1 MNTTEMALVLRK
13 GFSCVNETVLTIG
26 LSRIDGIYKE
36 YKQYLENTPRGQRSH
51 DEPVMICGG
60 VGNYRRFIE
69 GNLSIVKEKA
79 YTASQSL
86 KQRQMLIMGLLVFSL

>member
-36 YKQYLENTPRGQRSH
+36 YKQHLENTPRGQRSH
-51 DEPVMICGG
+51 DELVMICGG
-60 VGNYRRFIE
+60 VGNYGRFIE
-69 GNLSIVKEKA
+69 GNLSGA
-79 YTASQSL
+79 
-86 KQRQMLIMGLLVFSL
+86 